1 MQSNIASDELDKG
14 KQLDNMVCGML
25 SLERKSINQ
34 SVNLPTYLFTAIC
47 WQSFYIL
54 KTDI

>member
-14 KQLDNMVCGML
+14 KQLDNTVCGML

-34 SVNLPTYLFTAIC
+34 SINQSTYLFTAIC

-54 KTDI
+54 KIDI